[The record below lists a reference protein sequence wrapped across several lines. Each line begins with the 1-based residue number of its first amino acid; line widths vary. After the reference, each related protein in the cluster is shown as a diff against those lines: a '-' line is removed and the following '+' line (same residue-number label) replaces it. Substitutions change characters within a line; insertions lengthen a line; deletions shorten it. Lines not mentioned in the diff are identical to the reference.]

1 MLELFL
7 KIFGNVN
14 PVDAVDAVKIVHG
27 IEICSNVFL
36 DKCLTEIS
44 KDDSLVLNF
53 REEVRH
59 TL

>member
-7 KIFGNVN
+7 KIVGNVN
-14 PVDAVDAVKIVHG
+14 PVDAVKIVHG

-44 KDDSLVLNF
+44 KVDSLVLNF
-53 REEVRH
+53 REEVGH